1 MDEVIVL
8 WQGHSQLS
16 LQRSARYA
24 GVLYWQLRDHQHSA
38 LARCERQQHR
48 DELYEKVR
56 QVALLHPTSGYRML
70 YQELKA
76 QGEDIGLHNIRV
88 ALGELQLHPPQ
99 PRKTRNPPCKVS
111 SPQDWPE
118 GRRVQIDATRLS
130 LPDGVCW
137 IYFVLDVT
145 SRMVL
150 ASRVVRSLS
159 MHLAKLTLDEA
170 VSVLRAQGHHE
181 AILVQ
186 SDGGSDFTSD
196 LFQQGCLNY
205 RSWVRCKVS
214 QPGGTGILE
223 RLNRTYKYQFAF
235 RQDWQS
241 MADVRMAMPD
251 FHRWYNTER
260 RHSAL
265 EYTRPPGLHSCYWRR
280 LATPLEVK
288 PEALPHVDIQPSD
301 PRRESG

>member
-1 MDEVIVL
+1 M
-8 WQGHSQLS
+8 WQSRPQLS
-16 LQRSARYA
+16 LQRFARYA
-24 GVLYWQLRDHQHSA
+24 GVPYWRLRDHQHSTSV
-38 LARCERQQHR
+38 RCAKQQRR
-48 DELYEKVR
+48 DALYEKVR
-56 QVALLHPTSGYRML
+56 QAALIHPTSGYRLL

-76 QGEDIGLHNIRV
+76 QGEAIGLHKIRV
-88 ALGELQLHPPQ
+88 ALGELHLNPPL
-99 PRKTRNPPCKVS
+99 PRKTRKASPQVS
-111 SPQDWPE
+111 LPQDWPE

-145 SRMVL
+145 SRVVL
-150 ASRVVRSLS
+150 ASRVMRSLS

-170 VSVLRAQGHHE
+170 IAVLRSQGHQE

-196 LFQQGCLNY
+196 LFQQGCLRY
-205 RSWVRCKVS
+205 GGWVRCKVS

-241 MADVRMAMPD
+241 MTDVQAAMPD
-251 FHRWYNTER
+251 FHRWYNHER

-265 EYTRPPGLHSCYWRR
+265 GY
-280 LATPLEVK
+280 ATPWSTLTVS
-288 PEALPHVDIQPSD
+288 ANA
-301 PRRESG
+301 RNAA

>member
-8 WQGHSQLS
+8 WQGHPQLS
-16 LQRSARYA
+16 LQCFAEYA
-24 GVLYWQLRDHQHSA
+24 GVAYWRLRDHQHSA
-38 LARCERQQHR
+38 PARCARRQHR

-56 QVALLHPTSGYRML
+56 QVALLHPTSGYRLL

-76 QGEDIGLHNIRV
+76 QGEGIGLHTIRV
-88 ALGELQLHPPQ
+88 ALGDLHLQPPQ
-99 PRKTRNPPCKVS
+99 PRKTRRPSVKVS
-111 SPQDWPE
+111 DPQDWPS

-137 IYFVLDVT
+137 IYFVLDVL
-145 SRMVL
+145 SRVVL

-170 VSVLRAQGHHE
+170 VGVLRAQGHHE
-181 AILVQ
+181 AIVVQ

-196 LFQQGCLNY
+196 LFQQGCLKY
-205 RSWVRCKVS
+205 GSWVRCKVS
-214 QPGGTGILE
+214 QAGGTGILE

-241 MADVRMAMPD
+241 IADVQAAMSE

-260 RHSAL
+260 RHSTL
-265 EYTRPPGLHSCYWRR
+265 GY
-280 LATPLEVK
+280 ATPWSTLTSSAK
-288 PEALPHVDIQPSD
+288 A
-301 PRRESG
+301 RNAA

>member
-1 MDEVIVL
+1 MDDVL
-8 WQGHSQLS
+8 VLRQGHPQLS
-16 LQRSARYA
+16 LRRFARDA
-24 GVLYWQLRDHQHSA
+24 GVPYWQLRDHQHSA
-38 LARCERQQHR
+38 PARCERQQHK

-56 QVALLHPTSGYRML
+56 QVALLHPTSGYRLL

-76 QGEDIGLHNIRV
+76 QGENIGLHKIRV
-88 ALGELQLHPPQ
+88 ALGELQLHPSQ
-99 PRKTRNPPCKVS
+99 PRKTRKPAVQVS
-111 SPQDWPE
+111 SPQDWPP

-137 IYFVLDVT
+137 IYFVLDVI
-145 SRMVL
+145 SRVVL

-170 VSVLRAQGHHE
+170 VGVLRAQGHHE
-181 AILVQ
+181 PILVQ

-196 LFQQGCLNY
+196 LFQQGCLRY
-205 RSWVRCKVS
+205 GSWVRCKVS

-241 MADVRMAMPD
+241 MADVRTAMPE

-265 EYTRPPGLHSCYWRR
+265 GYTTPWAR
-280 LATPLEVK
+280 LTSSAK
-288 PEALPHVDIQPSD
+288 A
-301 PRRESG
+301 RNAA

>member
-1 MDEVIVL
+1 VDDVL
-8 WQGHSQLS
+8 VLRQGHPQLS
-16 LQRSARYA
+16 LRRFARYA
-24 GVLYWQLRDHQHSA
+24 GVPYWQLRDHQHSA
-38 LARCERQQHR
+38 LARCARRQHR
-48 DELYEKVR
+48 DTLYETVR
-56 QVALLHPTSGYRML
+56 QVALLQPTSGYRLL
-70 YQELKA
+70 YQELRA
-76 QGEDIGLHNIRV
+76 QGKDIGLHTIRV

-99 PRKTRNPPCKVS
+99 PRKTRKPSLKVS
-111 SPQDWPE
+111 LPQDWPP

-145 SRMVL
+145 SRVVL
-150 ASRVVRSLS
+150 ASRAVRSLS

-170 VSVLRAQGHHE
+170 VGVLRAQGHHE
-181 AILVQ
+181 PILVQ

-196 LFQQGCLNY
+196 LFQQGCMKY
-205 RSWVRCKVS
+205 GSWVRCKVS

-223 RLNRTYKYQFAF
+223 RLNRTHKHQFAF

-241 MADVRMAMPD
+241 MAEVRTAMPD

-265 EYTRPPGLHSCYWRR
+265 GY
-280 LATPLEVK
+280 ATPWATLTSSAK
-288 PEALPHVDIQPSD
+288 A
-301 PRRESG
+301 RNAA

>member
-1 MDEVIVL
+1 MEEVLVL
-8 WQGHSQLS
+8 RQGHPQLS
-16 LQRSARYA
+16 LRCFSEYA
-24 GVLYWQLRDHQHSA
+24 GVAYWRLRDHQHSA
-38 LARCERQQHR
+38 RARCEKRQHR
-48 DELYEKVR
+48 DKLYEKVR
-56 QVALLHPTSGYRML
+56 QVALLHPTSGYRLL

-76 QGEDIGLHNIRV
+76 QGEEIGLHKIRV
-88 ALGELQLHPPQ
+88 ALGEMHLHPPV
-99 PRKTRNPPCKVS
+99 PRKTRKPSAKVS
-111 SPQDWPE
+111 APQDWPE
-118 GRRVQIDATRLS
+118 GRRVQVDATRLS

-145 SRMVL
+145 SRVVL

-170 VSVLRAQGHHE
+170 VAVLRTEGHHDV
-181 AILVQ
+181 IVVQ

-196 LFQQGCLNY
+196 LFQQGCLKY
-205 RSWVRCKVS
+205 GSWVRCKVS

-235 RQDWQS
+235 RQDWRTI
-241 MADVRMAMPD
+241 ADVRVAMPE

-265 EYTRPPGLHSCYWRR
+265 GY
-280 LATPLEVK
+280 ATPWATLTSSAK
-288 PEALPHVDIQPSD
+288 A
-301 PRRESG
+301 RNAA

>member
-1 MDEVIVL
+1 MIVL
-8 WQGHSQLS
+8 RQSHPQLS
-16 LQRSARYA
+16 LRRFARYA
-24 GVLYWQLRDHQHSA
+24 GMPYWQLRDHQHSA
-38 LARCERQQHR
+38 LARCERQQHK
-48 DELYEKVR
+48 DELYKTVR
-56 QVALLHPTSGYRML
+56 QVALLHPTSGYRLL

-76 QGEDIGLHNIRV
+76 QGKDIGLHKIRV

-99 PRKTRNPPCKVS
+99 PRKTRKPSAKVS
-111 SPQDWPE
+111 LPQDWPA

-137 IYFVLDVT
+137 IYFVLDVV
-145 SRMVL
+145 SRVVL

-159 MHLAKLTLDEA
+159 MHLATLTLDEA
-170 VSVLRAQGHHE
+170 VGVLRAQGHDE
-181 AILVQ
+181 TILVQ

-196 LFQQGCLNY
+196 LFQQGCLKY
-205 RSWVRCKVS
+205 GSWVRCRVS

-241 MADVRMAMPD
+241 MADVRTAMPE

-265 EYTRPPGLHSCYWRR
+265 GY
-280 LATPLEVK
+280 ATPWSTLTASAK
-288 PEALPHVDIQPSD
+288 TRNAA
-301 PRRESG
+301 

>member
-1 MDEVIVL
+1 MDDLIVL
-8 WQGHSQLS
+8 WQSRPQLS
-16 LQRSARYA
+16 LRRFAQYA
-24 GVLYWQLRDHQHSA
+24 SVPYWRLRDYQHSA
-38 LARCERQQHR
+38 LARCDKQQHR
-48 DELYEKVR
+48 DALYEKVR
-56 QVALLHPTSGYRML
+56 QAALQHPTSGYRML
-70 YQELKA
+70 YQELKS
-76 QGEDIGLHNIRV
+76 QGEQIGLHKIRV
-88 ALGELQLHPPQ
+88 ALGDLNLHPPL
-99 PRKTRNPPCKVS
+99 PRKTRKPSVKVS
-111 SPQDWPE
+111 APQDWPE

-145 SRMVL
+145 SRVVL

-170 VSVLRAQGHHE
+170 VAVLRAQGHHE

-196 LFQQGCLNY
+196 LFQQGCLKY
-205 RSWVRCKVS
+205 GSWVRCKVS

-241 MADVRMAMPD
+241 MADVRTAMPD
-251 FHRWYNTER
+251 FHRWYNHER

-265 EYTRPPGLHSCYWRR
+265 GY
-280 LATPLEVK
+280 ATPWSTLTSS
-288 PEALPHVDIQPSD
+288 ANT
-301 PRRESG
+301 RNAA

>member
-1 MDEVIVL
+1 MIVL
-8 WQGHSQLS
+8 RQSHPQLS
-16 LQRSARYA
+16 LRRFARYA
-24 GVLYWQLRDHQHSA
+24 GMPYWQLRDHQHSA
-38 LARCERQQHR
+38 PARCERQQHK
-48 DELYEKVR
+48 DELYRTVR
-56 QVALLHPTSGYRML
+56 QVALLHPTSGYRLL

-76 QGEDIGLHNIRV
+76 QGKDIGLHKIRV

-99 PRKTRNPPCKVS
+99 PRRTRKPSLKVS
-111 SPQDWPE
+111 LPQDWPA

-137 IYFVLDVT
+137 IYFVLDVV
-145 SRMVL
+145 SRVVL

-159 MHLAKLTLDEA
+159 MHLATLTLDEA
-170 VSVLRAQGHHE
+170 VGVLRAQGHDE
-181 AILVQ
+181 TILVQ

-196 LFQQGCLNY
+196 LFQQGCLKY
-205 RSWVRCKVS
+205 GSWVRCRVS

-241 MADVRMAMPD
+241 MADVRTAMPE

-265 EYTRPPGLHSCYWRR
+265 GY
-280 LATPLEVK
+280 ATPWSTLTSSAK
-288 PEALPHVDIQPSD
+288 TRNAA
-301 PRRESG
+301 

>member
-1 MDEVIVL
+1 MDELLVL
-8 WQGHSQLS
+8 RQSHPQLS
-16 LQRSARYA
+16 LHRFAQYV
-24 GVLYWQLRDHQHSA
+24 GVPFWQLRDHQHSA
-38 LARCERQQHR
+38 PARHVRQQHR

-56 QVALLHPTSGYRML
+56 QAALQHPTCGYRLL

-76 QGEDIGLHNIRV
+76 QGEAIGLHKIRV
-88 ALGELQLHPPQ
+88 ALGELNLHPPL
-99 PRKTRNPPCKVS
+99 PRKTRKPSVKVS
-111 SPQDWPE
+111 VPQDWPE
-118 GRRVQIDATRLS
+118 GRRLQIDATRLS

-145 SRMVL
+145 SRVVL

-170 VSVLRAQGHHE
+170 VAVLRTQGLPE

-196 LFQQGCLNY
+196 LFQQGCLKY
-205 RSWVRCKVS
+205 GSWVRCKVS

-235 RQDWQS
+235 RHDWQS
-241 MADVRMAMPD
+241 MADVRAAMPD
-251 FHRWYNTER
+251 FHRWYNHER

-265 EYTRPPGLHSCYWRR
+265 SY
-280 LATPLEVK
+280 ATPWSTLTSMAK
-288 PEALPHVDIQPSD
+288 A
-301 PRRESG
+301 RNAA